1 MKPTITIIGAGISGL
16 TAAVYLHKNG
26 YKVQILEATERAGG
40 RVKTNTVNGFLLDR
54 GFQVFL
60 TEYPEAKALLD
71 YQSLQLKKFLPGA
84 MVLFD
89 GGNFEIADPFRRPN
103 MLFSTI
109 MAPVGNLLD
118 KWKTFTLKNKLVNTS
133 VGNIFK
139 QNENTTL
146 HKLKEYGFSNKMI
159 ERFYQPFF
167 AGIFLENQL
176 KTSSNMFDFVLKMFS
191 EGDAAIPELGME
203 EIPKQL
209 LSMLPENT
217 VSYLSKVI
225 KLENNTIFCENGL
238 EVITDKVIIATEATG
253 FASEFLAK
261 DKQNYQSVTNIYF
274 EADQAPTDKSLVI
287 LNASKTKKSFNNLTV
302 LSNISSKYAPKD
314 KVLLSVSINGILDEK
329 DTKVEENIKK
339 DLENWFGEQVYH
351 WKFLKSYRIPYALP
365 NQEKVYDTIDVSHL
379 KIKDNVFIC
388 GDFLLNGSIN
398 AAMKSGRLVAELI
411 QSEVN

>member
-1 MKPTITIIGAGISGL
+1 
-16 TAAVYLHKNG
+16 
-26 YKVQILEATERAGG
+26 
-40 RVKTNTVNGFLLDR
+40 
-54 GFQVFL
+54 
-60 TEYPEAKALLD
+60 
-71 YQSLQLKKFLPGA
+71 
-84 MVLFD
+84 
-89 GGNFEIADPFRRPN
+89 
-103 MLFSTI
+103 
-109 MAPVGNLLD
+109 
-118 KWKTFTLKNKLVNTS
+118 
-133 VGNIFK
+133 
-139 QNENTTL
+139 
-146 HKLKEYGFSNKMI
+146 
-159 ERFYQPFF
+159 
-167 AGIFLENQL
+167 
-176 KTSSNMFDFVLKMFS
+176 MFS

-238 EVITDKVIIATEATG
+238 EVITDKVIIATEAIG

-302 LSNISSKYAPKD
+302 LSNVSSKYAPKD
-314 KVLLSVSINGILDEK
+314 KVLLSVSINGILDEN
-329 DTKVEENIKK
+329 DTKAEENIKK